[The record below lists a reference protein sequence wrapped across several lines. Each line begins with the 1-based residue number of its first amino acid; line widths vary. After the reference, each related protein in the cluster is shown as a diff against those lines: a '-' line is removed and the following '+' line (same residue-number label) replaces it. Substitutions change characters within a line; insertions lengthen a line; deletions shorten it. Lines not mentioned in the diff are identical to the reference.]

1 MHVSRTLD
9 SQTRM
14 LISVHR
20 MMTADNPAAPS
31 AHASPTFGGDP
42 SLQSSSV
49 PSTAIA
55 AVPHCVKD
63 MCLPRKLGTC
73 MHTSPQPT
81 EDFCVPDQ

>member
-1 MHVSRTLD
+1 MHAFRTSD

-20 MMTADNPAAPS
+20 MMTADTPAAPS

-49 PSTAIA
+49 PSTATA

-63 MCLPRKLGTC
+63 MCLPRKLC
-73 MHTSPQPT
+73 RWMAPSPKSK
-81 EDFCVPDQ
+81 DVFGVPDQ